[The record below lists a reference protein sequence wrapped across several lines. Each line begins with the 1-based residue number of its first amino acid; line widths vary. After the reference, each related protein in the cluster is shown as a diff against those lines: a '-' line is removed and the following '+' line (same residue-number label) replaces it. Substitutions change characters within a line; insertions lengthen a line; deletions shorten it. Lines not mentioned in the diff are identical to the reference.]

1 MSKQVLPLKT
11 RVGFALGFEVGAITL
26 NTVFYWAL
34 GNGGGSA
41 MMYSVV
47 LTVLALMWNVAFQTV
62 WQKFLGYPQ
71 GRQNI
76 IFSLLYS
83 ATFLG
88 IIVPIYMLWM
98 GVSLIDSVVANIA
111 GTVLVSLWM
120 YIWKR
125 VFDRSILKLDKPAP
139 ATSA

>member
-1 MSKQVLPLKT
+1 MRKQVLPLKT

-98 GVSLIDSVVANIA
+98 GASLIDSVVANIA

-125 VFDRSILKLDKPAP
+125 VFDRFILELDKPAP
-139 ATSA
+139 APSS